1 MDKIKKGSIPALFIE
16 IAALIVAALIIWP
29 LLDMLFNAVFTHS
42 EFHYSVTAHVVE
54 PIIFGII
61 GGFIFWIFDRISI
74 KKASSKK

>member
-1 MDKIKKGSIPALFIE
+1 MDKIKKGSVPALFIE

-29 LLDMLFNAVFTHS
+29 LLDMFFCAVFTHS
-42 EFHYSVTAHVVE
+42 EFHYSVTEHLVE